1 MSTEPVKV
9 LAVDDVAENLLA
21 LDALLKDQGV
31 ELLTARSGMEAL
43 ELLLVHDVAL
53 ALLDV
58 QMPGMDGFELAELMR
73 GTERTRRVPIIFL
86 TAVATDERRKFRGYE
101 AGAVDYLLKPVDP
114 QIVRNKVAIFVELYA
129 QRRELAQQR
138 DQHAAALARLTAH
151 GDNSPLGIVELDR
164 DQRIV
169 SWSKGAER
177 LFGWRPAEVAGFRVS
192 EINWVNPDDGHA
204 FGALMAEMLAGERE
218 RATQALKFCTA
229 VGIPIDCEC
238 YCSAL
243 VDGAG
248 RLVSINL
255 QILDITDR
263 TRAEETQRLLIGE
276 LNHRVKNTLASV
288 QAIAQQTLRYS
299 SGPSDFAPTFLGR
312 IQALSNAHSLL
323 SSATWQGASLSDL
336 IDGQIAIGAF
346 APERFATSGPELD
359 LAPEP
364 ALHLALVLHE
374 LVTNAHKYGALSR
387 PSGTITLTWRLG
399 DDMLEIDW
407 TERGGPP
414 VTAPSR
420 RGFGSAL
427 IERSLKADGGSAVP
441 TYAPEG
447 MSWKLTVPHLAG
459 ANAVPRRGRPA
470 DTRAA
475 EARMAEMRAM
485 KPVDGDAESR
495 LDGICCLVI
504 EDEPLVA
511 LELSAIVEDAGGL
524 IAGSAADAATALT
537 LLHAAE
543 ADLAFLDGNLQ
554 GERVDEIAAALVA
567 RGVPFVFVSGYGRD
581 HLPEGHDD
589 APLITK
595 PFEREQL
602 LRAALSLVATGIEGL
617 SRQA

>member
-1 MSTEPVKV
+1 MSPEPVKV
-9 LAVDDVAENLLA
+9 LAVDDVPENLLA
-21 LDALLKDQGV
+21 LDALLQDQGV
-31 ELLTARSGMEAL
+31 ELLKARSGMEAL

-86 TAVATDERRKFRGYE
+86 TAVATDERRRFRGYE
-101 AGAVDYLLKPVDP
+101 AGAIDYLLKPVDP
-114 QIVRNKVAIFVELYA
+114 QIVRNKVAIFVELYG
-129 QRRELAQQR
+129 QRRELARER
-138 DQHAAALARLTAH
+138 DRNAAALARLTAH

-169 SWSKGAER
+169 SWSKGAQR

-192 EINWVNPDDGHA
+192 EIDWVNPEERHA
-204 FGALMAEMLAGERE
+204 FGALMAEMLGGHRQ
-218 RATQALKFCTA
+218 RATQALKFCTS
-229 VGIPIDCEC
+229 VGIPLDCEC

-243 VDGAG
+243 HDGEG

-255 QILDITDR
+255 QILDVTDR
-263 TRAEETQRLLIGE
+263 KRGEETQRLLIGE

-299 SGPSDFAPTFLGR
+299 AGPSDFAPTFLGR
-312 IQALSNAHSLL
+312 IQALANAHSLL

-346 APERFATSGPELD
+346 APERFVTSGPELD

-364 ALHLALVLHE
+364 ALHLAMVLHE
-374 LVTNAHKYGALSR
+374 LVTNAHKYGALSQ
-387 PSGTITLTWRLG
+387 PAGMIDLVWRIG

-407 TERGGPP
+407 TERGGPA
-414 VTAPSR
+414 VSEPSR
-420 RGFGSAL
+420 KGFGTAL

-441 TYAPEG
+441 TYAREG
-447 MSWKLTVPHLAG
+447 LSWKLTVPYAARPKAPL
-459 ANAVPRRGRPA
+459 RRARP
-470 DTRAA
+470 A
-475 EARMAEMRAM
+475 EARPAGAIERGAM
-485 KPVDGDAESR
+485 LR
-495 LDGICCLVI
+495 LDGIRCLVI

-511 LELSAIVEDAGGL
+511 LELAAIIEEVGGIMAGG
-524 IAGSAADAATALT
+524 AADAPTALA
-537 LLHAAE
+537 LLQAAE

-554 GERVDEIAAALVA
+554 GQPVDAIAAALAA

-581 HLPEGHDD
+581 HLPEGHDG
-589 APLITK
+589 APLVGK
-595 PFEREQL
+595 PFEREHL
-602 LRAALSLVATGIEGL
+602 LHAALSLLAVPA
-617 SRQA
+617 APA

>member
-1 MSTEPVKV
+1 MPPEPVKV

-101 AGAVDYLLKPVDP
+101 TGAVDYLLKPVDP
-114 QIVRNKVAIFVELYA
+114 QIVRNKVAIFVELFA
-129 QRRELAQQR
+129 QRRELARQR

-177 LFGWRPAEVAGFRVS
+177 LFGWRPAEVAGFAVS
-192 EINWVNPDDGHA
+192 EINWVNRDDGHA
-204 FGALMAEMLAGERE
+204 FGALMAEMLAGKRQ
-218 RATQALKFCTA
+218 RATQALKFCTS
-229 VGIPIDCEC
+229 VGIPLDCEC

-243 VDGAG
+243 ADGEG

-346 APERFATSGPELD
+346 APERFVTSGPELD

-364 ALHLALVLHE
+364 ALHLAMVLHE
-374 LVTNAHKYGALSR
+374 LVTNAHKYGALSQ
-387 PSGTITLTWRLG
+387 PAGTIELRWRLVG
-399 DDMLEIDW
+399 DMLEIDW

-414 VTAPSR
+414 VAAPSR
-420 RGFGSAL
+420 KGFGSAL

-447 MSWKLTVPHLAG
+447 LSWKLTVPHLAG
-459 ANAVPRRGRPA
+459 PKAAPRRGRPA
-470 DTRAA
+470 ETRSAGV
-475 EARMAEMRAM
+475 RAL
-485 KPVDGDAESR
+485 KPVDGDAVSR
-495 LDGICCLVI
+495 LEGVRCLVI

-511 LELSAIVEDAGGL
+511 LELSAIIEDAGGTVT
-524 IAGSAADAATALT
+524 GSAADAGHALA
-537 LLHAAE
+537 LLRDAE

-581 HLPEGHDD
+581 HLPEGHDS
-589 APLITK
+589 APLVTK

-602 LRAALSLVATGIEGL
+602 LRAALSIAAGEGAL
-617 SRQA
+617 EAPSPQP